1 MTTPPTPGEGDI
13 NAVIVSAVNARIEAA
28 VAGALLT
35 EGGMGAIVAAAMT
48 QEIEVKDGSSYRTKK
63 VPYLSHVLRSAIQSA
78 AKDAIAKM
86 VEEHRPEIEQKVK
99 EALTGSIDRFAE
111 GMVESLAK
119 TAGGGYGLRVSID
132 YPEKGY

>member
-1 MTTPPTPGEGDI
+1 MTTPTTPGEGDI

-35 EGGMGAIVAAAMT
+35 EGGMGAIVASALS

-63 VPYLSHVLRSAIQSA
+63 VPYLSHVLRSTIQSA
-78 AKDAIAKM
+78 AKNAIAKM
-86 VEEHRPEIEQKVK
+86 VEEHQAEIEEKVK
-99 EALTGSIDRFAE
+99 EALTGSIDRFAA

-119 TAGGGYGLRVSID
+119 TAGGGYGLRVTVN
-132 YPEKGY
+132 YPETDF